1 MKDTLHDHKLTARK
15 SLGQHF
21 LLNPSITER
30 IVTLA
35 GSLVDRSVVEVG
47 PGPGGLTRALLKTPA
62 LHIHA
67 VESDIRS
74 IAIIEEL
81 AQHDPHR
88 LKVTQADA
96 LQYDLST
103 LVPAPRHIIANL
115 PYNIATPLLIGWLR
129 QATAWEKLTIMLQLE
144 VAKRICAPPH
154 STHYGRLA
162 VLCQWCANCTI
173 RMKLSPGAFSPPP
186 AVWSAVTSITPHS
199 HQPSP
204 DLFQA
209 MEQVT
214 AIAFGQRRKM
224 LHSAFKKLNGN
235 TLLATADINGTRRA
249 ETLTIAEFDRLA
261 HAYLAHKT
269 FNSSN

>member
-1 MKDTLHDHKLTARK
+1 M
-15 SLGQHF
+15 GQHF
-21 LLNPSITER
+21 LLNPNITEH
-30 IVTLA
+30 IVALA
-35 GSLVDRSVVEVG
+35 GSLTGRSVVEVG
-47 PGPGGLTRALLKTPA
+47 PGPGGLTRALLKTSA
-62 LHIHA
+62 LRIHTIELDPRA
-67 VESDIRS
+67 V
-74 IAIIEEL
+74 AIIEEL

-88 LKVTQADA
+88 LSITQADA

-144 VAKRICAPPH
+144 VAKRICASPH
-154 STHYGRLA
+154 SAYYGRLA

-173 RMKLSPGAFSPPP
+173 SMKLSPGAFSPPP

-214 AIAFGQRRKM
+214 AAAFGQRRKM
-224 LHSAFKKLNGN
+224 LHSALKQLNGD
-235 TLLATADINGTRRA
+235 TLLATAEIDGTRRA

-261 HAYLAHKT
+261 HAYLTHKIL